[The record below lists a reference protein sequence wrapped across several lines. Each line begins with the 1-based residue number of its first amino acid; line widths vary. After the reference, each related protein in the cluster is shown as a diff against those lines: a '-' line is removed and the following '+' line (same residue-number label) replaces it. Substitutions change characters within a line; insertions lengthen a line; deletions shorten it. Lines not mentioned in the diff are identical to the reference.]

1 MNRNYAKPH
10 SKRKKNNI
18 GKYLVKIESK
28 KGLIIVCSLL
38 LFKEWIFYC
47 NKKLLN
53 PICGLQNLQ
62 KLANCS
68 LTRNKNIMH
77 NWVKSFLRENRYFYS
92 EVISRDI
99 SIIFI
104 CHKKQMFHEYLVKK
118 YRNRNTLSETILPQ
132 YIMQKLR
139 NKISSYWQLA

>member
-1 MNRNYAKPH
+1 MSAHYYFLRNGFFTV
-10 SKRKKNNI
+10 I
-18 GKYLVKIESK
+18 
-28 KGLIIVCSLL
+28 
-38 LFKEWIFYC
+38 
-47 NKKLLN
+47 KKLLN

-77 NWVKSFLRENRYFYS
+77 NWVKSFLRENRYLIFYS
-92 EVISRDI
+92 VVISRDI

-104 CHKKQMFHEYLVKK
+104 CHKKQMFHEYFVKK
-118 YRNRNTLSETILPQ
+118 YRNRNTLSEIIPPQ

-139 NKISSYWQLA
+139 NKISSYWQLARNTDNGDLAKILRPENIEE